1 MAAMATEGP
10 SPRKILVPID
20 FYGVSR
26 ASLET
31 LVSIARQLDRGVLGL
46 LLDDLRLQHVA
57 DLPFTTEI
65 VLHGGEERSLL
76 REQLSRRHSLVST
89 DSGRLLKELASRDQ
103 VDLVLE
109 HVAGNRLHAALAHD
123 VGLDI
128 FFPARQR
135 WQQLSARPAPQS
147 KAIARLGLVLAR
159 TSQDDAVVE
168 TARMLQK
175 SGLVGET
182 YVISTGALDRKLLD
196 SLYQPG
202 GRICVQ
208 ANLHRDPATI
218 GKLVRQSPYDLLLL
232 PRDCLQG
239 IAPEALE
246 AALDKAS
253 GQVLVIN

>member
-1 MAAMATEGP
+1 MAAMATERP

-31 LVSIARQLDRGVLGL
+31 LVRIARQLDRGVLGL
-46 LLDDLRLQHVA
+46 LLEDLRLQQVA

-65 VLHGGEERSLL
+65 ALHGGGERSLQ

-89 DSGRLLKELASRDQ
+89 DTGLLLKELASRDQ

-109 HVAGNRLHAALAHD
+109 NVAGNRLHTALARD
-123 VGLDI
+123 AGLDI

-135 WQQLSARPAPQS
+135 WQQVPAKWAAQR
-147 KAIARLGLVLAR
+147 KAIARLGIVLAH
-159 TSQDDAVVE
+159 TAQDNAVVE
-168 TARMLQK
+168 TARLLQRA
-175 SGLVGET
+175 GLVAET
-182 YVISTGALDRKLLD
+182 YVISTGALDRTQLY

-202 GRICVQ
+202 SRVCVQ
-208 ANLHRDPATI
+208 ANLHCDPATI
-218 GKLVRQSPYDLLLL
+218 GKLIRQSPYDLLLL
-232 PRDCLQG
+232 PRDCLRG
-239 IAPEALE
+239 IALEALE
-246 AALDKAS
+246 ASLDKTS

>member
-1 MAAMATEGP
+1 MAAMATERP

-31 LVSIARQLDRGVLGL
+31 LVRIARQLDRGVLGL

-65 VLHGGEERSLL
+65 VLHGCEERSLL
-76 REQLSRRHSLVST
+76 REQLSRRHNLVST
-89 DSGRLLKELASRDQ
+89 DTGRLLKELAGRDR

-109 HVAGNRLHAALAHD
+109 HVAGNRLHTALARD

-135 WQQLSARPAPQS
+135 WQQLPARPAAQR
-147 KAIARLGLVLAR
+147 KAIARLGIVLAR
-159 TSQDDAVVE
+159 TSQDNAVVE
-168 TARMLQK
+168 TARLLQK
-175 SGLVGET
+175 AGLVGET
-182 YVISTGALDRKLLD
+182 YVISSGALDRTQLD

-202 GRICVQ
+202 SRICVQ
-208 ANLHRDPATI
+208 GNMHCDPATI
-218 GKLVRQSPYDLLLL
+218 GKLVRQSSYDLLLL
-232 PRDCLQG
+232 PRECLQG
-239 IAPEALE
+239 IAAEVLE
-246 AALDKAS
+246 ASLDKAS